1 MNGKMKEIIMLLL
14 EVLSEEE
21 LRDMLRESCWSEET
35 KDCIRE
41 SLKSRNKSA

>member
-14 EVLSEEE
+14 EASSEEE
-21 LRDMLRESCWSEET
+21 LRDMLRESCWGEET